1 MNTLEIT
8 KKIMRQNGIVAKKSF
23 GQNFL
28 INDNVLTR
36 IVQAGEITENDV
48 VVEIGP
54 GLGNLTE
61 YLVNTGAQVIC
72 FEIDEKMQGILEQR
86 FKNKNNIELI
96 MKDILKVD
104 LKEYIPSN
112 KKIKVIANL
121 PYYITTPIIF
131 KLLDYSENIDRI
143 VIMIQKEVAERLIA
157 KEKSKDYGV
166 LTINVG
172 YKADVEKVVDVPNS
186 SFIPEP
192 NVTSS
197 VVKITPNEEKTKQL
211 GIQDKNVFHKVIKLG
226 FATRRKKLLNSL
238 SLTTEIGLSKE
249 EIRQIMNDLQINEN
263 SRAEE
268 LTLSQI
274 VKLSNEMYKKLK
286 K

>member
-8 KKIMRQNGIVAKKSF
+8 KRMMRQNGIIAKKNL

-28 INDNVLTR
+28 INDNVLTS

-61 YLVNTGAQVIC
+61 YLLNTGAQVIC

-86 FKNKNNIELI
+86 FKDKENLQIV
-96 MKDILKVD
+96 MQDILKVD
-104 LKEYIPSN
+104 LKTYLPEN
-112 KKIKVIANL
+112 KKIKIIANL

-166 LTINVG
+166 LTINVN

-197 VVKITPNEEKTKQL
+197 VVKITPNKSKMINL
-211 GIQDKNVFHKVIKLG
+211 GIQDEISFHKVIKLG

-238 SLTTEIGLSKE
+238 SLTNEIGLSKE
-249 EIRQIMNDLQINEN
+249 EIKQIMDRLNIGEN
-263 SRAEE
+263 SRVEE
-268 LTLSQI
+268 LTVKQI
-274 VKLSNEMYKKLK
+274 VDLSNGIYNKIKK
-286 K
+286 